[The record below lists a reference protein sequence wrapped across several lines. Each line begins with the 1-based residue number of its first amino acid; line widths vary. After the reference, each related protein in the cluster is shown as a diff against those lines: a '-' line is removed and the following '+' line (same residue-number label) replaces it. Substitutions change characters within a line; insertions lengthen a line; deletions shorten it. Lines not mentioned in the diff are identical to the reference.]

1 MPIADTVLDLIGRT
15 PLVRLSVLAQA
26 QGCVAEVIAKLE
38 YFNPAASIKDRLA
51 NAMVEA
57 AEREGKLK
65 PGQFP
70 PQVIVEPTS
79 GNTGIGLALV
89 AAVKGYSLILTMPES
104 MSEERKALL
113 RGLGADLVLTP
124 ADQGMNGA
132 VAEAARLVQSTPG
145 AVMLQQFS
153 NPAGP
158 EVHARTTAQEIW
170 DDCEGK
176 VDIAVAG
183 VGTGGTI
190 TGIGRRLKE
199 LNPAAR
205 IYAVEPA
212 ESPVL
217 EGGQPGPHLIQGI
230 GAGFVPEVLDRGVLD
245 GVLAVPGELALT
257 TARDLVRKE
266 GIFCGISS
274 GAAAAAALQLG
285 KDPANKGKRIVFI
298 APDTADRY
306 LSTRLFE
313 DGKTG

>member
-1 MPIADTVLDLIGRT
+1 MLIADTVLDLIGHT
-15 PLVRLSVLAQA
+15 PLVRLNAVAGER
-26 QGCVAEVIAKLE
+26 GCVAEVIAKLE

-51 NAMVEA
+51 HAMIEA
-57 AEREGKLK
+57 AERDGKLK
-65 PGQFP
+65 PGQTP

-89 AAVKGYSLILTMPES
+89 AAVKGYGLILTMPES
-104 MSEERKALL
+104 MSAERKALL
-113 RGLGADLVLTP
+113 RGLGANLVLTP
-124 ADQGMNGA
+124 AAQGMGGA
-132 VAEAARLVQSTPG
+132 IAEAMRIVQDTPG

-158 EVHARTTAQEIW
+158 DVHARTTAQEIW
-170 DDCEGK
+170 DDCEGR
-176 VDIAVAG
+176 VDMVVAG

-199 LNPAAR
+199 LNRSIR

-217 EGGQPGPHLIQGI
+217 EGGKPGPHLIQGI
-230 GAGFVPEVLDRGVLD
+230 GAGFVPDVLDRAILD
-245 GVLAVPGELALT
+245 GVIPVSGESALA
-257 TARDLVRKE
+257 TARELVRKE

-274 GAAAAAALQLG
+274 GAAAAAALTLG
-285 KDPANKGKRIVFI
+285 ADPANKGKRIVFI

-313 DGKTG
+313 DGKIS